1 MKITKID
8 LLLLA
13 PIYLQLMYW
22 TFEKNKAQ
30 MLLANGVILVVLF
43 VIAAIYKVINYKK
56 TSMKK

>member
-43 VIAAIYKVINYKK
+43 VIAVIYKVINYKK
-56 TSMKK
+56 ASMKK

>member
-43 VIAAIYKVINYKK
+43 VIAVIYKVINYKK

>member
-43 VIAAIYKVINYKK
+43 VIAVIYKVINYKK
-56 TSMKK
+56 ALMKK

>member
-56 TSMKK
+56 ASMKK